1 MYSVSLMAGS
11 SSFAF
16 QIHCDTFCLDNNV
29 GDRIFLALVRLNK
42 HVQSMYKKNIF
53 FTGLFGLRSLCS
65 RFSTVAN
72 FLVFILVC
80 RLFQLQPTQVAFS
93 QL

>member
-1 MYSVSLMAGS
+1 MYSVSLMVGS

-42 HVQSMYKKNIF
+42 HVQSVYQKIQ
-53 FTGLFGLRSLCS
+53 
-65 RFSTVAN
+65 
-72 FLVFILVC
+72 FLQDYLVSDHFVQTSAEPQILN
-80 RLFQLQPTQVAFS
+80 
-93 QL
+93 

>member
-16 QIHCDTFCLDNNV
+16 QIHCDTFFLDNNV

-42 HVQSMYKKNIF
+42 HVQSMYKKKTF
-53 FTGLFGLRSLCS
+53 FLQDYLVSDHFVQDLALWLTFWFLF
-65 RFSTVAN
+65 
-72 FLVFILVC
+72 
-80 RLFQLQPTQVAFS
+80 
-93 QL
+93 

>member
-42 HVQSMYKKNIF
+42 HVQSMYKKKIF
-53 FTGLFGLRSLCS
+53 FLQDYLVSDHF
-65 RFSTVAN
+65 VQD

>member
-16 QIHCDTFCLDNNV
+16 QIHCDTFFLDNNV

-53 FTGLFGLRSLCS
+53 FLQDYLVSDHFVQDLALWLTFWFLF
-65 RFSTVAN
+65 
-72 FLVFILVC
+72 
-80 RLFQLQPTQVAFS
+80 
-93 QL
+93 